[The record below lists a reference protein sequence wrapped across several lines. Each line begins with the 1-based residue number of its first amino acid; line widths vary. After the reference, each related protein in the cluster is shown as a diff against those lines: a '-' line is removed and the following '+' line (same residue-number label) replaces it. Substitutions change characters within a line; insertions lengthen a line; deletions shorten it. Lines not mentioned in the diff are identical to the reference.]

1 MAPTEKRPARRA
13 ALWRE
18 TAGTLAVVADEA
30 GFARMRRYPT
40 FRFTDHA
47 GYLRQAEAQLRLLAA
62 RHGHAGVALF
72 DPEDFAAFCGREGI
86 EPDSPASRARY
97 TAELAARGATV
108 PYRGQPI
115 GSLLPELLAERL
127 RRETWEAGT
136 ALLAAAGSCPAC
148 GAPMPRCAF
157 RRGAALFTAVL
168 GLLGPGKHRLVCSLL
183 ARVGPLTAAVRIEVG
198 PDGTR
203 RLAEP
208 KALVVC
214 TVLAAALA
222 TGDPGGLVLR
232 SAPPAGPPGAPGGPG
247 QDGRDGAPGEGRAGR
262 DGAGAEVCGWS
273 LQRGRVRPLAEA
285 EVFSAYCTD
294 VRTGDP
300 IPPEPGVRYRPAP
313 VLPTPRCPGP

>member
-1 MAPTEKRPARRA
+1 MAPTEKRQARRA

-18 TAGTLAVVADEA
+18 TAGTVAVIADEA

-47 GYLRQAEAQLRLLAA
+47 GYLRQTEAHLRSLAA
-62 RHGHAGVALF
+62 RHGHTSVALF
-72 DPEDFAAFCGREGI
+72 DPEGFAGFCSREGI
-86 EPDSPASRARY
+86 DPDSPASRSRY
-97 TAELAARGATV
+97 TAELATRGATV

-127 RRETWEAGT
+127 RWETWEAGT
-136 ALLAAAGSCPAC
+136 ALLAAAGSCPGC

-157 RRGAALFTAVL
+157 RRAAALFSSVL
-168 GLLGPGKHRLVCSLL
+168 ELLGPGEHRLVCSLL
-183 ARVGPLTAAVRIEVG
+183 ARVGPLTAAVRIELG
-198 PDGTR
+198 PGGALG
-203 RLAEP
+203 LAEP
-208 KALVVC
+208 EALVVC
-214 TVLAAALA
+214 TVLAAAMA

-232 SAPPAGPPGAPGGPG
+232 SSPPGGPADAAERG
-247 QDGRDGAPGEGRAGR
+247 RRDGDGGGEQAG
-262 DGAGAEVCGWS
+262 DEVRGWS

-313 VLPTPRCPGP
+313 TLPTPPCPEP